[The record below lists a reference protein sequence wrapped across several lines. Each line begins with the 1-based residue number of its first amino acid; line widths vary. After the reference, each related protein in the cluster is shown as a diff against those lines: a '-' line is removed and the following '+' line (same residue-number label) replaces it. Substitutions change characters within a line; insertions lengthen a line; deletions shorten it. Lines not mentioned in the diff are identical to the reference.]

1 MKGLIDSTLREGA
14 QTVGVHFSLEQKQ
27 QILAAL
33 NAIGIE
39 EAEIGIATP
48 FDQELP
54 GLVSFCRQS
63 GFGMRLALWSRCR
76 LEDIRY
82 AAALGPDV
90 LSLSIPGSDIL
101 IAEKLG
107 RRREDVL
114 ETVRVSIGEA
124 HSLGVKRVSLGIE
137 DSTRAEK
144 SFLADIIN
152 QALVAGAERIRLAD
166 TMGLSAPRE
175 MEALFRWAGENFTTQ
190 FGVHAHNDF
199 GMATANSLAAID
211 AGAEWA
217 DAALLGL
224 GERSGIARL
233 EELAAFLSVRREKSY
248 DLSHL
253 KPLAHLVSR
262 AAGRNMEPHAPVIG
276 EKIFHC
282 ETGLH
287 LQALLRNPATYE
299 PYSPELVGSERQ
311 LLFGSKIGRKE
322 INRCLHMMGK
332 NSAPADLDEL
342 LRKIRRKAVAAQRP
356 FLFQEFCQHCCNP

>member
-14 QTVGVHFSLEQKQ
+14 QTVGVHFPLEQKR

-33 NAIGIE
+33 EAIGIE

-48 FDQELP
+48 LDQELP
-54 GLVSFCRQS
+54 GLFSFCRQS
-63 GFGMRLALWSRCR
+63 GFRLRLALWSRCR

-107 RRREDVL
+107 RSREDVL
-114 ETVRVSIGEA
+114 AAVRVSIGEA
-124 HSLGVKRVSLGIE
+124 HALGVKRVSLGIE

-144 SFLADIIN
+144 SFLADIIK
-152 QALVAGAERIRLAD
+152 QALAAGAERIRLAD
-166 TMGLSAPRE
+166 TLGCAAPRE
-175 MEALFRWAGENFTTQ
+175 MEALYKWAGKNFATQ

-199 GMATANSLAAID
+199 GMATANSLAALD
-211 AGAEWA
+211 AGADWA

-233 EELAAFLSVRREKSY
+233 EELAAFLTVRREKSY

-253 KPLAHLVSR
+253 KPLAHLVSQ
-262 AAGRNMEPHAPVIG
+262 AAGRNMQPHAPVIG

-287 LQALLRNPATYE
+287 LQALLRNPLTYE

-322 INRCLHMMGK
+322 IKNCLQMSGK
-332 NSAPADLDEL
+332 RGIPANIDEL
-342 LRKIRRKAVAAQRP
+342 LLKIRARAVAAQRP
-356 FLFQEFCQHCCNP
+356 FLFQELSAML